1 MTVMYKDIEKSIK
14 CKLEY
19 CEKDYER
26 NLHSLENDMCFVQSE
41 CLERNMTSLLV
52 NMASTKGFIGGLK
65 YALDLI
71 NIAKK
76 EGD

>member
-1 MTVMYKDIEKSIK
+1 MYKDIEESIK
-14 CKLEY
+14 RKLAY
-19 CEKDYER
+19 CEEDYER
-26 NLHSLENDMCFVQSE
+26 SFRSLENDMCFTNGE
-41 CLERNMTSLLV
+41 CLERNMASILV

-65 YALDLI
+65 FALDLI